1 VLSGLGCQGCVWCV
15 WCQGCCSV
23 GHVII
28 SFNSGALIPIV
39 ILCWDR
45 IIFIATPPLPP
56 YHRTTVQ
63 RTQGQ
68 LWTTMETNLCCRD
81 QQQVEG
87 TLPANGGTRVHVFL
101 VQQKRNET
109 GLVDR
114 PSFLG
119 SSAVKHA
126 VAVSFSVASVASLLL
141 PPTFAVASFFSF
153 RVHPHPNAFS
163 FAS

>member
-1 VLSGLGCQGCVWCV
+1 MRLVSGVLLRWSCNNQLQFRG
-15 WCQGCCSV
+15 
-23 GHVII
+23 
-28 SFNSGALIPIV
+28 FNSDSHIMLGPYYLHRNTTV
-39 ILCWDR
+39 
-45 IIFIATPPLPP
+45 TTVPP

-68 LWTTMETNLCCRD
+68 LWTTMETTFCCRD
-81 QQQVEG
+81 QQEVEG
-87 TLPANGGTRVHVFL
+87 TLLHPNLPANGGTRVHVFF

-141 PPTFAVASFFSF
+141 PPTFAVASLFSF